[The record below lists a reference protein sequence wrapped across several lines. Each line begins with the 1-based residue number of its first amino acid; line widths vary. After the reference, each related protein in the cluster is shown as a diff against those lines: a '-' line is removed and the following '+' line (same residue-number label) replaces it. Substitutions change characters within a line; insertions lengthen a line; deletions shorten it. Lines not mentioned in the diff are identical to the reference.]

1 MPEWP
6 DLFVLR
12 ERLDQALTGQAVL
25 GAEVYNPIVLRTVLP
40 LPQWI
45 AGRRLTGLTQRGKF
59 LTFHW
64 DDASLMIVNPMLTGV
79 FALTQP
85 GAKRTKDTAFTITF
99 DGGLQLRYRDE
110 KQMGKVYLL
119 RGDERGDDP
128 ATAVPGFAGLG
139 PEADPATFDESDFI
153 ARGRKR
159 QYEVRNLLLD
169 QEFLAGIGN
178 AYADEILFEARLHP
192 KRKLSS
198 LSGEEW
204 GALAA
209 AVRRVVAL
217 GVKAVAEGMPPGLGV
232 KVRSHM
238 QVRGRENTPCPRCG
252 TRIVLRSLGYLETN
266 FCPTCQPA
274 PPGQLY

>member
-6 DLFVLR
+6 DLYVLR
-12 ERLDQALTGQAVL
+12 QRLDAALTGRGVTA
-25 GAEVYNPIVLRTVLP
+25 AAVYNPIVVRSVLP
-40 LPQWI
+40 MPQWME
-45 AGRRLTGLTQRGKF
+45 GRRLTGLTHRGKF
-59 LTFHW
+59 LTFHF
-64 DDASLMIVNPMLTGV
+64 DDGSLTVVNPMLTGH
-79 FALTQP
+79 FALTPP
-85 GAKRTKDTAFTITF
+85 GAKRTKDTAFVVSF
-99 DGGLQLRYRDE
+99 EGNVELRYRDE

-119 RGDERGDDP
+119 RGEDP
-128 ATAVPGFAGLG
+128 SAAVPGFADLG
-139 PEADPATFDESDFI
+139 PEADPATFDEQDFI

-169 QEFLAGIGN
+169 QSFLAGIGN

-198 LSGEEW
+198 LSDAEW
-204 GALAA
+204 AALARAVRTVIAHGVA
-209 AVRRVVAL
+209 AVEAGL
-217 GVKAVAEGMPPGLGV
+217 PPGLGV
-232 KVRSHM
+232 KVRTHM

>member
-6 DLFVLR
+6 DLHVLR
-12 ERLDQALTGQAVL
+12 RRLDNALTGRTTVT
-25 GAEVYNPIVLRTVLP
+25 AEVFNPIVLRAVLP

-45 AGRRLTGLTQRGKF
+45 AGRRLAGLSHRGKF

-64 DDASLMIVNPMLTGV
+64 DDASLMVVNPMLTGH
-79 FALTQP
+79 FALTAP
-85 GAKRTKDTAFTITF
+85 GAKRTKDTAFTISF
-99 DGGLQLRYRDE
+99 EGDVQLRYRDE

-119 RGDERGDDP
+119 RGEDP
-128 ATAVPGFAGLG
+128 EKAVPGFAGLG
-139 PEADPATFDESDFI
+139 PEADPATFDEQDFI
-153 ARGRKR
+153 QRGRKR
-159 QYEVRNLLLD
+159 QYEVRNLLMD

-192 KRKLSS
+192 KRKATS
-198 LSGEEW
+198 LSAEEW
-204 GALAA
+204 ADLAR
-209 AVRRVVAL
+209 AVRTVVAL
-217 GVKAVAEGMPPGLGV
+217 GVRAVEDGLPPGLGV
-232 KVRSHM
+232 KVRTHM

-266 FCPTCQPA
+266 FCPGCQPA

>member
-6 DLFVLR
+6 DLTVLR
-12 ERLDQALTGQAVL
+12 HRLETALGGRTATAAG
-25 GAEVYNPIVLRTVLP
+25 VYNPIVLRAVLP

-45 AGRRLTGLTQRGKF
+45 AGRRLTALTHRGKF
-59 LTFHW
+59 LTFHF
-64 DDASLMIVNPMLTGV
+64 DDESVMVVNPMLTGL

-99 DGGLQLRYRDE
+99 EGDVQLRYRDE

-119 RGDERGDDP
+119 RGEAP
-128 ATAVPGFAGLG
+128 EKAVPGFAGLG
-139 PEADPATFDESDFI
+139 PEADPATFDEQDFI
-153 ARGRKR
+153 RRGRKR
-159 QYEVRNLLLD
+159 QYEARNLLMD

-192 KRKLSS
+192 KRKVTS
-198 LSGEEW
+198 LSDEEW
-204 GALAA
+204 AA
-209 AVRRVVAL
+209 FARAVRTVIAL
-217 GVKAVAEGMPPGLGV
+217 GVRAVEEGLPPGLGV

-266 FCPTCQPA
+266 FCPSCQPA

>member
-12 ERLDQALTGQAVL
+12 ERLDQALSGRAAV
-25 GAEVYNPIVLRTVLP
+25 GAQVFNPIVLRAVQP
-40 LPQWI
+40 MPQWLE
-45 AGRRLTGLTQRGKF
+45 GRRLSGLSHRGKF

-64 DDASLMIVNPMLTGV
+64 DDGSLMVVNPMLTGV
-79 FALTQP
+79 FALTAP
-85 GAKRTKDTAFTITF
+85 AAKRTKDTAFAITF
-99 DGGLQLRYRDE
+99 ESDIQLRYRDD

-119 RGDERGDDP
+119 RSEEP
-128 ATAVPGFAGLG
+128 ATAVPGFGGLG
-139 PEADPATFDESDFI
+139 PEADPATFDEQDFI
-153 ARGRKR
+153 RRGRKR
-159 QYEVRNLLLD
+159 QYEARNLLMD
-169 QEFLAGIGN
+169 QDFLAGIGN

-192 KRKLSS
+192 KRKVTS
-198 LSGEEW
+198 LSDEEW
-204 GALAA
+204 ETLAH
-209 AVRRVVAL
+209 AVRTVITLA
-217 GVKAVAEGMPPGLGV
+217 VKAVENGLPPGLGT
-232 KVRSHM
+232 KVRTHM